1 VNIFL
6 LEKQLI
12 LQEFFV
18 FLVKFSIK
26 KPSKIP
32 IFFLSKIVDS
42 FIFICYTQLVLKKRK
57 GGNTME
63 KENKKQNNNIAVIA
77 ILALLLIAVLAFGIW
92 AWSKYTSTLEGNGTA
107 TVAKWNFGTDT
118 VIENL
123 DLATT
128 SGATKMDTVN
138 NVATDRIA
146 PGTSGSFSVVLNTT
160 GTEVAL
166 SYDIIL
172 SNMQNKPTNLHFYSD
187 AAFENEIDTTDGAKI
202 SGTIAQGDTGTKKTV
217 TIYWKWAYE
226 TGTDATNIAKNDE
239 TDTTQGKA
247 ATENGVTFDLTIT
260 GTQINPAAAQAVTSK

>member
-1 VNIFL
+1 
-6 LEKQLI
+6 
-12 LQEFFV
+12 
-18 FLVKFSIK
+18 
-26 KPSKIP
+26 
-32 IFFLSKIVDS
+32 
-42 FIFICYTQLVLKKRK
+42 
-57 GGNTME
+57 ME

-187 AAFENEIDTTDGAKI
+187 AAFENKIDTTDGAKI
-202 SGTIAQGDTGTKKTV
+202 SGTIAQGETGTKKTV

-226 TGTDATNIAKNDE
+226 TGSDATNIAKNDE
-239 TDTTQGKA
+239 TDTTEGKA
-247 ATENGVTFDLTIT
+247 ATANGVTFDLTIT
-260 GTQINPAAAQAVTSK
+260 GTQINPASAQAVTSK

>member
-1 VNIFL
+1 
-6 LEKQLI
+6 
-12 LQEFFV
+12 
-18 FLVKFSIK
+18 
-26 KPSKIP
+26 
-32 IFFLSKIVDS
+32 
-42 FIFICYTQLVLKKRK
+42 
-57 GGNTME
+57 ME
-63 KENKKQNNNIAVIA
+63 KENKKQNNNTAVIA

-118 VIENL
+118 VIKNL

-128 SGATKMDTVN
+128 SGATKLDTVN

-160 GTEVAL
+160 GTEVAM

-187 AAFENEIDTTDGAKI
+187 AAFENQIDTTDGAKI
-202 SGTIAQGDTGTKKTV
+202 SGTIAQGDTGKTKTV

-226 TGTDATNIAKNDE
+226 TGSDATNISKNDE
-239 TDTTQGKA
+239 IDTNQGKA

-260 GTQINPAAAQAVTSK
+260 GTQINPAANQAVTSE

>member
-1 VNIFL
+1 
-6 LEKQLI
+6 
-12 LQEFFV
+12 
-18 FLVKFSIK
+18 
-26 KPSKIP
+26 
-32 IFFLSKIVDS
+32 
-42 FIFICYTQLVLKKRK
+42 
-57 GGNTME
+57 ME
-63 KENKKQNNNIAVIA
+63 KEKKNNNIGVIA

-166 SYDIIL
+166 SYDIVL
-172 SNMQNKPTNLHFYSD
+172 SNMKNKPTNLHFYSD
-187 AAFENEIDTTDGAKI
+187 ASCSESSKIDTTDGAKI

-226 TGTDATNIAKNDE
+226 TGSDATNIAKNDE
-239 TDTTQGKA
+239 TDTNEGKA

-260 GTQINPAAAQAVTSK
+260 GTQINPADAQAVTSK